1 MKNSQLPTHNIANK
15 GFSGMRKFVSRFN
28 FSCTVIGN
36 RPQSLTGHI
45 VNRYGQPCQPG
56 KWQVFRSFGR
66 TFSIS
71 SGHFFAEDSS
81 SFDSL
86 SLEKKNKKK
95 LADSFAGLD
104 REFFISTETF
114 KKLLGRQFLSV
125 RQFVFHFDDDF
136 RVRLDKILRIKN

>member
-1 MKNSQLPTHNIANK
+1 M
-15 GFSGMRKFVSRFN
+15 
-28 FSCTVIGN
+28 TVF
-36 RPQSLTGHI
+36 LD
-45 VNRYGQPCQPG
+45 
-56 KWQVFRSFGR
+56 FESFE
-66 TFSIS
+66 TIS